1 MFIISYNEHYNFTSS
16 HISSIMNVKD
26 EPYLKTQIITYMGN
40 KRKII
45 HCINDVIN
53 EIKKELNCDRLTIG
67 DGFSGSG
74 IVSRL
79 FTYHASELYVND
91 LAGYSETLNK
101 CYLSAPSKKE
111 IKIIEAAIKKA
122 NKYVDD
128 QMNQTAGIPTELSY
142 ISKYWSPSEDDGF
155 KGLHSNERA
164 FFTTENGRR
173 IDYYMNFINTIEP
186 QIKHYLLAPLIV
198 SCSIHNNTNGQFGA
212 FYKDKDGDVG
222 MYGGK
227 NGVDFKRITQPITI
241 EFPVL
246 NTNPLTSKVI
256 IDKLD
261 TNSWIK
267 NIKQKL
273 LQSKKQPLDIV
284 YYDPP
289 YNKHSYHTYYF
300 LLDII
305 NNWNINE
312 HIPDTYRGQPKNWV
326 KSHYNSSTYAKKT
339 FTDLLENTYAKYI
352 IISYNNCGIIP
363 LNELDKILDQF
374 GEVMKIPIE
383 HKTYNRLKGLSSYK
397 RTGEYKDVKE
407 FIWVIKTK
415 FN

>member
-1 MFIISYNEHYNFTSS
+1 
-16 HISSIMNVKD
+16 MNVKD

-45 HCINDVIN
+45 PYINDIIN
-53 EIKKELNCDRLTIG
+53 EIKKELTTNKLTIA

-101 CYLSAPSKKE
+101 CYLSSPSKKE
-111 IKIIEAAIKKA
+111 FENIERTVNNANTYVEQQMKNNKNKIPS
-122 NKYVDD
+122 N
-128 QMNQTAGIPTELSY
+128 LSY
-142 ISKYWSPSEDDGF
+142 ISKYWAPSEDDGF

-164 FFTTENGRR
+164 YFTTKNGER
-173 IDYYMNFINTIEP
+173 IDYYMQFINTIEP
-186 QIKHYLLAPLIV
+186 KYKPYLLAPLIV

-212 FYKDKDGDVG
+212 FYKDEDGDVG

-227 NGVDFKRITQPITI
+227 NGVDYKRITQPITI
-241 EFPVL
+241 DFPVL
-246 NTNPLTSKVI
+246 NNKSVVNKI
-256 IDKLD
+256 NIDKLD
-261 TNSWIK
+261 TNIWIK

-273 LQSKKQPLDIV
+273 LKNKKQPLDIV

-305 NNWNINE
+305 NNWNVDE
-312 HIPDTYRGQPKNWV
+312 PIPDTYRGQPKNWV
-326 KSHYNSSTYAKKT
+326 KSNYNSSTHAKKT
-339 FTDLLENTYAKYI
+339 FTELLENTYAKYI

-363 LNELDKILDQF
+363 LDELDKILDKF
-374 GEVMKIPIE
+374 GEVIKIPIE
-383 HKTYNRLKGLSSYK
+383 HKTYNKLKGLSSYK
-397 RTGEYKDVKE
+397 RTGEYNDVKE
-407 FIWVIKTK
+407 FIWVIKT
-415 FN
+415 NIS

>member
-1 MFIISYNEHYNFTSS
+1 
-16 HISSIMNVKD
+16 MNVKD

-45 HCINDVIN
+45 PYINDIIN
-53 EIKKELNCDRLTIG
+53 EIKKELTTNKLTIA

-101 CYLSAPSKKE
+101 CYLSSPSKKE
-111 IKIIEAAIKKA
+111 IENIERMVNNTNTYVEQQMKNNKNKIPS
-122 NKYVDD
+122 N
-128 QMNQTAGIPTELSY
+128 LSY
-142 ISKYWSPSEDDGF
+142 ISKYWAPSDDDGF

-164 FFTTENGRR
+164 YFTTENGER
-173 IDYYMNFINTIEP
+173 IDYYMQFINKVDSNYKP
-186 QIKHYLLAPLIV
+186 YLLAPLIV

-227 NGVDFKRITQPITI
+227 NGVDYKRITQPITI
-241 EFPVL
+241 DFPVL
-246 NTNPLTSKVI
+246 NNNSVVNKI
-256 IDKLD
+256 NIDKLD

-273 LQSKKQPLDIV
+273 LKNKKQPLDIV

-305 NNWNINE
+305 NNWNIDE
-312 HIPDTYRGQPKNWV
+312 PIPDTYRGQPKNWV
-326 KSHYNSSTYAKKT
+326 KSNYNSSTHAKKT
-339 FTDLLENTYAKYI
+339 FTELLENTYAKYI

-363 LNELDKILDQF
+363 LDDLDKILDNF
-374 GEVMKIPIE
+374 GEVIKIPIE
-383 HKTYNRLKGLSSYK
+383 HKTYNKLKGLSSYK

-407 FIWVIKTK
+407 FIWVIKT
-415 FN
+415 NIS

>member
-1 MFIISYNEHYNFTSS
+1 
-16 HISSIMNVKD
+16 MNVKD

-45 HCINDVIN
+45 PYINDIIN
-53 EIKKELNCDRLTIG
+53 EIKKELNHNKLTIA

-101 CYLSAPSKKE
+101 CYLSSPSKKE
-111 IKIIEAAIKKA
+111 FENIERTVNNANTYVEQQMKNNKNKIPS
-122 NKYVDD
+122 N
-128 QMNQTAGIPTELSY
+128 LSY
-142 ISKYWSPSEDDGF
+142 ISKYWAPSEDDGF

-164 FFTTENGRR
+164 YFTTENGER
-173 IDYYMNFINTIEP
+173 IDYYMQFINKVDSNYKP
-186 QIKHYLLAPLIV
+186 YLLAPLIV

-227 NGVDFKRITQPITI
+227 NGVDYKRITQPITI
-241 EFPVL
+241 DFPVL
-246 NTNPLTSKVI
+246 NNNSVVNKI
-256 IDKLD
+256 NIDKLD

-273 LQSKKQPLDIV
+273 LKNKKQPLDIV

-305 NNWNINE
+305 NNWNVDE
-312 HIPDTYRGQPKNWV
+312 PIPDTYRGQPKNWV
-326 KSHYNSSTYAKKT
+326 KSNYNSSTHAKKT
-339 FTDLLENTYAKYI
+339 FTELLENTYAKYI

-363 LNELDKILDQF
+363 LDDLDKILDNF
-374 GEVMKIPIE
+374 GEVIKIPIE
-383 HKTYNRLKGLSSYK
+383 HKTYNKLKGLSSYK
-397 RTGEYKDVKE
+397 RTSEYKDVKE
-407 FIWVIKTK
+407 FIWVIKT
-415 FN
+415 NIS

>member
-1 MFIISYNEHYNFTSS
+1 
-16 HISSIMNVKD
+16 
-26 EPYLKTQIITYMGN
+26 
-40 KRKII
+40 
-45 HCINDVIN
+45 
-53 EIKKELNCDRLTIG
+53 
-67 DGFSGSG
+67 
-74 IVSRL
+74 
-79 FTYHASELYVND
+79 
-91 LAGYSETLNK
+91 
-101 CYLSAPSKKE
+101 
-111 IKIIEAAIKKA
+111 
-122 NKYVDD
+122 
-128 QMNQTAGIPTELSY
+128 
-142 ISKYWSPSEDDGF
+142 
-155 KGLHSNERA
+155 
-164 FFTTENGRR
+164 
-173 IDYYMNFINTIEP
+173 
-186 QIKHYLLAPLIV
+186 
-198 SCSIHNNTNGQFGA
+198 
-212 FYKDKDGDVG
+212 

-374 GEVMKIPIE
+374 GEVVKIPIE

>member
-1 MFIISYNEHYNFTSS
+1 
-16 HISSIMNVKD
+16 MNVKD

-45 HCINDVIN
+45 PYINDIIN
-53 EIKKELNCDRLTIG
+53 EIKKELTTNKLTIA

-101 CYLSAPSKKE
+101 CYLSSPSKKE
-111 IKIIEAAIKKA
+111 FENIERTVNNANTYVEQQMKNNKNKIPS
-122 NKYVDD
+122 N
-128 QMNQTAGIPTELSY
+128 LSY
-142 ISKYWSPSEDDGF
+142 ISKYWAPSEDDGF

-164 FFTTENGRR
+164 YFTTENGKR
-173 IDYYMNFINTIEP
+173 IDYYMQFINTIEP
-186 QIKHYLLAPLIV
+186 NYKPYLLAPLIV

-212 FYKDKDGDVG
+212 FYKDKDGDIG

-227 NGVDFKRITQPITI
+227 NGVDYKRITQPITI
-241 EFPVL
+241 DFPVL
-246 NTNPLTSKVI
+246 NNKSVVNKI
-256 IDKLD
+256 NIDKLD

-267 NIKQKL
+267 NIKQEL
-273 LQSKKQPLDIV
+273 LKNKKQPLDIV

-305 NNWNINE
+305 NNWNIDE
-312 HIPDTYRGQPKNWV
+312 PIPDTYRGQPKNWV
-326 KSHYNSSTYAKKT
+326 KSNYNSSTHAKKT
-339 FTDLLENTYAKYI
+339 FTELLENTYAKYI

-363 LNELDKILDQF
+363 LDELDKILDNF
-374 GEVMKIPIE
+374 GEVIKIPIE
-383 HKTYNRLKGLSSYK
+383 HKTYNKLKGLSSYK

-407 FIWVIKTK
+407 FIWVIKT
-415 FN
+415 NIS

>member
-1 MFIISYNEHYNFTSS
+1 
-16 HISSIMNVKD
+16 MNVKD

-45 HCINDVIN
+45 PYINDIIN
-53 EIKKELNCDRLTIG
+53 EIKKELTTNKLTIA

-101 CYLSAPSKKE
+101 CYLSSPSKKE
-111 IKIIEAAIKKA
+111 IENIERTVNNANTYVEQQMKNNKNKIPS
-122 NKYVDD
+122 N
-128 QMNQTAGIPTELSY
+128 LSY
-142 ISKYWSPSEDDGF
+142 ISKYWAPSEDDGF

-164 FFTTENGRR
+164 YFTTKNGER
-173 IDYYMNFINTIEP
+173 IDYYMQFINTIEP
-186 QIKHYLLAPLIV
+186 KYKPYLLAPLIV

-212 FYKDKDGDVG
+212 FYKDKDGDIG

-227 NGVDFKRITQPITI
+227 NGVDYKRITQPITI
-241 EFPVL
+241 DFPVL
-246 NTNPLTSKVI
+246 NNKSVVNKI
-256 IDKLD
+256 NIDKLD

-267 NIKQKL
+267 NIKQEL
-273 LQSKKQPLDIV
+273 LKNKKQPLDIV

-305 NNWNINE
+305 NNWNIDE
-312 HIPDTYRGQPKNWV
+312 PIPDTYRGQPKNWV
-326 KSHYNSSTYAKKT
+326 KSNYNSSTHAKKT
-339 FTDLLENTYAKYI
+339 FTELLENTYAKYI

-363 LNELDKILDQF
+363 LDELDKILDNF
-374 GEVMKIPIE
+374 GEVIKIPIE
-383 HKTYNRLKGLSSYK
+383 HKTYNKLKGLSSYK

-407 FIWVIKTK
+407 FIWVIKT
-415 FN
+415 NIS

>member
-1 MFIISYNEHYNFTSS
+1 
-16 HISSIMNVKD
+16 MNVKD

-45 HCINDVIN
+45 PYINDIIN
-53 EIKKELNCDRLTIG
+53 EIKKELTTNKLTIA

-101 CYLSAPSKKE
+101 CYLSSPSKKE
-111 IKIIEAAIKKA
+111 FENIERTVNNANTYVEQQMKNNKNKIPS
-122 NKYVDD
+122 N
-128 QMNQTAGIPTELSY
+128 LSY
-142 ISKYWSPSEDDGF
+142 ISKYWAPSEDDGF

-164 FFTTENGRR
+164 YFTTKNGKR
-173 IDYYMNFINTIEP
+173 IDYYMQFINTIEP
-186 QIKHYLLAPLIV
+186 KYKPYLLAPLIV

-227 NGVDFKRITQPITI
+227 NGVDYKRITQPITI
-241 EFPVL
+241 DFPVL
-246 NTNPLTSKVI
+246 NNKSVVNKI
-256 IDKLD
+256 NIDKLD

-273 LQSKKQPLDIV
+273 LKNKKQPLDIV

-305 NNWNINE
+305 NNWNVDE
-312 HIPDTYRGQPKNWV
+312 PIPDTYRGQPKNWV
-326 KSHYNSSTYAKKT
+326 KSNYNSSTHAKKT
-339 FTDLLENTYAKYI
+339 FTELLENTYAKYI

-363 LNELDKILDQF
+363 LDELDKILDKF
-374 GEVMKIPIE
+374 GEVIKIPIE
-383 HKTYNRLKGLSSYK
+383 HKTYNKLKGLSSYK

-407 FIWVIKTK
+407 FIWVIKT
-415 FN
+415 NIS

>member
-1 MFIISYNEHYNFTSS
+1 
-16 HISSIMNVKD
+16 MNVKD

-45 HCINDVIN
+45 PYINDIIN
-53 EIKKELNCDRLTIG
+53 EIKKELPPNKLTIA

-101 CYLSAPSKKE
+101 CYLSSPSKKE
-111 IKIIEAAIKKA
+111 FENIERTVNNANTYVEQQMKNNKNKIPS
-122 NKYVDD
+122 N
-128 QMNQTAGIPTELSY
+128 LSY
-142 ISKYWSPSEDDGF
+142 ISKYWAPSEDDGF

-164 FFTTENGRR
+164 YFTTKNGKR
-173 IDYYMNFINTIEP
+173 IDYYMQFINTIEP
-186 QIKHYLLAPLIV
+186 NYKPYLLAPLIV
-198 SCSIHNNTNGQFGA
+198 SCSIHNNTNGLFGA
-212 FYKDKDGDVG
+212 FYKDEDGDVG

-227 NGVDFKRITQPITI
+227 NGVDYKRITQPITI
-241 EFPVL
+241 DFPVL
-246 NTNPLTSKVI
+246 NNKSVVNKI
-256 IDKLD
+256 NIDKLD

-273 LQSKKQPLDIV
+273 LKNKKQPLDIV

-305 NNWNINE
+305 NNWNVDE
-312 HIPDTYRGQPKNWV
+312 PIPDTYRGQPKNWV
-326 KSHYNSSTYAKKT
+326 KSNYNSSTHAKKT
-339 FTDLLENTYAKYI
+339 FTELLENTYAKYI

-363 LNELDKILDQF
+363 LDELDKILDKF
-374 GEVMKIPIE
+374 GEVIKIPIE
-383 HKTYNRLKGLSSYK
+383 HKTYNKLKGLSSYK
-397 RTGEYKDVKE
+397 RTGEYKNVKE
-407 FIWVIKTK
+407 FIWVIKT
-415 FN
+415 NIS